1 MYERRPGWF
10 WPAVVAAI
18 LALSGGAVV
27 AVTSYLSVPGPDHVV
42 RSYFAALTR
51 GDAQAALGYGDV
63 PQGDR
68 SFLTTDVLDAQL
80 AAGPITG
87 LRVAPM
93 SQGAVPVTY
102 SIGGTH
108 LTDLVPVRKRDG
120 QWRLTTSAVPTSISL
135 ADAQQRAT
143 IDGAA
148 VPTGQPLLFPGALPI
163 QFDAAVL
170 TVAPG
175 SAVVRFAGSSTGSI
189 TAVVSAAGARSITSA
204 VTTLLTTCL
213 TASPPAPDCPVPSG
227 TGLRAV
233 PQSLH
238 GAMVGAPTISISV
251 APQADGKLAI
261 AGTAHVDGSYQRLDY
276 QNKATTTTGAV
287 DVAFTAHSYA
297 TDPLKIVLDAA

>member
-1 MYERRPGWF
+1 M
-10 WPAVVAAI
+10 AV
-18 LALSGGAVV
+18 SG
-27 AVTSYLSVPGPDHVV
+27 YQSVPGPDHVV
-42 RSYFAALTR
+42 RSYFAALAR
-51 GDAQAALGYGDV
+51 GDARAALGYGDV

-68 SFLTTDVLDAQL
+68 SFLTSEVLRAQQT
-80 AAGPITG
+80 AGSMSA

-102 SIGGTH
+102 TIGSAH
-108 LTDLVPVRKRDG
+108 VTDLVPVLKRDG
-120 QWRLTTSAVPTSISL
+120 QWRLSASAVPTSISL

-143 IDGAA
+143 IAGAA
-148 VPTGQPLLFPGALPI
+148 VPTDEPLLFPGALPI
-163 QFDAAVL
+163 RFDAAVL
-170 TVAPG
+170 TVTPG
-175 SAVVRFAGSSTGSI
+175 SAVVRFAGSSTGSVAP
-189 TAVVSAAGARSITSA
+189 TVSAAGTRSITSA
-204 VTTLLTTCL
+204 MSMLLSTCL

-238 GAMVGAPTISISV
+238 GTLAGAPTVTISV

-261 AGTAHVDGSYQRLDY
+261 TGVAHVDGSYQSLDY

-297 TDPLKIVLDAA
+297 TDPLKIVLDAS